1 MPDRETLTEVATF
14 LLVNADQDICDA
26 CIAASTGLAARRVTS
41 AGTFLG
47 RSVYFLRDEWQCAR
61 CGHPGAVTRALSKRI
76 LARQRQRAAVVDSR
90 ERLGVHDDSEGGG
103 TRTRRMGIDVLSS
116 TPRPSAA
123 VIRLHR

>member
-26 CIAASTGLAARRVTS
+26 CIAASTGLAARRVAS

-47 RSVYFLRDEWQCAR
+47 RAVYFLRDEWQCVR

-76 LARQRQRAAVVDSR
+76 LARQRQRPAAVGSR
-90 ERLGVHDDSEGGG
+90 ERLGPSDDSDEGSA
-103 TRTRRMGIDVLSS
+103 TTRRMGISIAS
-116 TPRPSAA
+116 ANPRQNAS
-123 VIRLHR
+123 VIRLHG